1 MSLTEELA
9 ARKARSAQKT
19 PPEKYAIM
27 MRATQELKDA
37 ELSKGAKGVGD
48 TLPDVTLTGAT
59 GESVTLSDLWGQ
71 GPLVISFY
79 RGGWC
84 PYCNMELRALK
95 TILPQLKEQNARLVA
110 ISPETPDH
118 SLDTR
123 EKNELAFPVLSDIDN
138 VYAKA
143 LGLVFQMPTD
153 LQEHYHNNGLHVDQH
168 NGNDEYEL
176 PMPATY
182 VVDQSGKVLEAFVP
196 EDYTER
202 LDPENILKAL
212 ATETIG

>member
-9 ARKARSAQKT
+9 ARKARSAERT
-19 PPEKYAIM
+19 APEKYAIM
-27 MRATQELKDA
+27 KQATEVLQA
-37 ELSKGAKGVGD
+37 ENLSSQAKGVGD
-48 TLPDVTLTGAT
+48 TLPDTTMSGAT
-59 GESVTLSDLWGQ
+59 GESVTLSVLWSQ

-84 PYCNMELRALK
+84 PYCNMELRALQA
-95 TILPQLKEQNARLVA
+95 ILPQLAEHKASLVA

-118 SLDTR
+118 SLNTQ

-143 LGLVFQMPTD
+143 LGLTFQMPEK
-153 LQEHYHNNGLHVDQH
+153 LRELYHSNGLHVDQH
-168 NGNDEYEL
+168 NGNEDYEL

-182 VVDQSGKVLEAFVP
+182 VVDQTGKVLEAFVP
-196 EDYTER
+196 EDYTQR
-202 LDPENILKAL
+202 LDPQDILKAL
-212 ATETIG
+212 QLQAVS

>member
-9 ARKARSAQKT
+9 ARKARSAEKT

-37 ELSKGAKGVGD
+37 ELSQGAKAVGD
-48 TLPDVTLTGAT
+48 TLPDATLPGAT
-59 GESVTLSDLWGQ
+59 GQSVTLSSLWAQ
-71 GPLVISFY
+71 GPVVISFY

-84 PYCNMELRALK
+84 PYCNMELRALQK
-95 TILPQLKEQNARLVA
+95 ILPQLTELNARLVA
-110 ISPETPDH
+110 ISPETPDN
-118 SLDTR
+118 SLNTQ

-138 VYAKA
+138 AYAKE
-143 LGLVFQMPTD
+143 LGLVFQMPED

-168 NGNDEYEL
+168 NGNENYEL

-182 VVDQSGKVLEAFVP
+182 VVDTTGKVIEAFVP

-202 LDPENILKAL
+202 LDPENIVRAL
-212 ATETIG
+212 QAETVR